1 MQNSAITSNS
11 RLPQLSIPLEE
22 LKTISPSKFTLK
34 HLLTVALILTITN
47 YNVYRYFSW
56 R

>member
-11 RLPQLSIPLEE
+11 HLPQLSIPLEE

-34 HLLTVALILTITN
+34 YLLTVTPILTVTN
-47 YNVYRYFSW
+47 YNVYHYFSW